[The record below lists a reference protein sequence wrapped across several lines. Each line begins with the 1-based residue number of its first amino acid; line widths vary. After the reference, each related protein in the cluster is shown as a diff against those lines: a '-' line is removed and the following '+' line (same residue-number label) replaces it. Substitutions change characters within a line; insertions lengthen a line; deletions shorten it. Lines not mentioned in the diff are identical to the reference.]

1 MVLFLVF
8 LDDTFVVVLGKAES
22 EVREETAW
30 GRDSVGGVDEDGLEG
45 ADTAGEREEIKAG
58 STVAV
63 GTTEVVGTKVTAVLR
78 EGMDIEV
85 CKVLEHD
92 LPGIVHV
99 VVGVE
104 VDGANVVV
112 GMAAE
117 FEAKV
122 CGGGMKEMAAVL
134 RPGMDTACF
143 GFIHD

>member
-1 MVLFLVF
+1 
-8 LDDTFVVVLGKAES
+8 
-22 EVREETAW
+22 
-30 GRDSVGGVDEDGLEG
+30 
-45 ADTAGEREEIKAG
+45 
-58 STVAV
+58 
-63 GTTEVVGTKVTAVLR
+63 
-78 EGMDIEV
+78 MDIEV

-92 LPGIVHV
+92 LPGKVHV

-117 FEAKV
+117 CEAEDLD
-122 CGGGMKEMAAVL
+122 CGGGMKEIAAVL